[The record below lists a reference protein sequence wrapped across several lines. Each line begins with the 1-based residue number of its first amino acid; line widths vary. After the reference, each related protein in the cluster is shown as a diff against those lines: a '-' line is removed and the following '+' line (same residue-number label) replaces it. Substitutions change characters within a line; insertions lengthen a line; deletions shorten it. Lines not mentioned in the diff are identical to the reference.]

1 MSRNLPPLLARP
13 QARIKR
19 SRRPPIRRYSVCR
32 NRMNSPRNWL
42 IVRSANSIPTVTAPR
57 AFVNWPN
64 SWSFAAPE
72 PSLAHPASA
81 VCPMTPKPQK
91 SKVIKQR
98 LDLILVERGL
108 AESRQK
114 AQAMLLAGE
123 VRVNGQRNEK
133 PGERFPTD
141 ASIEIAGG
149 QQRYV
154 GRGGFKLE
162 GALHDFGVDP
172 AGKICLDVGSS
183 TGGFTDCL
191 LQRGAAHV
199 FAVDVTP
206 DQMAWRLQQDPRV
219 RRIQRNARELA
230 PADLILSMPAKLP
243 APQLITI
250 DLAFISV
257 TKVLPAVV
265 TAAAPAAEF
274 LILIK
279 PQFELDRHDIGKGG
293 IVRDPQLHAR
303 AIERIRE
310 AALAAGLIVL
320 GIQLS
325 QLPGAE
331 GNQEFFLH
339 ARRT

>member
-1 MSRNLPPLLARP
+1 
-13 QARIKR
+13 
-19 SRRPPIRRYSVCR
+19 
-32 NRMNSPRNWL
+32 
-42 IVRSANSIPTVTAPR
+42 
-57 AFVNWPN
+57 
-64 SWSFAAPE
+64 
-72 PSLAHPASA
+72 
-81 VCPMTPKPQK
+81 MTPKPQE

-98 LDLILVERGL
+98 LDLLLIERGL

-123 VRVNGQRNEK
+123 VRVNGQRHEK

-141 ASIEIAGG
+141 ASIEITGT

-154 GRGGFKLE
+154 SRGGFKLE

-172 AGKICLDVGSS
+172 AGRICLDVGSS

-219 RRIQRNARELA
+219 TRIQRNARELA
-230 PADLILSMPAKLP
+230 LADLALSMPAKLP

-257 TKVLPAVV
+257 AKVLPAVI
-265 TAAAPAAEF
+265 TAAGPAAEF

-293 IVRDPQLHAR
+293 VVRDPQLHAR

-320 GIQLS
+320 GVQPS
-325 QLPGAE
+325 HLPGAE

-339 ARRT
+339 ARRA